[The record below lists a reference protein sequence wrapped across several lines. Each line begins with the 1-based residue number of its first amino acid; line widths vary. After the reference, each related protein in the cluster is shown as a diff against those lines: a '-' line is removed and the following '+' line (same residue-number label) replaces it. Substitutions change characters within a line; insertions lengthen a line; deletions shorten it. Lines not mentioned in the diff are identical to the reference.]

1 VAKDKCVCKSVPE
14 WLNTYG
20 DMVSL
25 LLTFFVLLFSMSTL
39 SPGKYQQTAVGMS
52 VALGGSPPSILTG
65 GQTMSQEALI
75 SSKPGV
81 YQDLL
86 RISESEEYKGRVTI
100 EERDEGTVIVL
111 SNFEIFESGSARLT
125 AQAKEVIEKVGAII
139 IEHTSNIIEVRGYA
153 DDRAV
158 MPDSIYPSNWHLSS
172 ARASS
177 VVNFLLT
184 DLRQKR
190 SIERIAEV
198 RSGLFDVDYFYSPDR
213 FIPIGKGDV
222 DVVKELK
229 AAKASYDYDLSE
241 LKKKYESGKIDS
253 NTYQSEL
260 DKLSKKYESD
270 IQTIRARY
278 RKIEI
283 LVKRETR
290 SG

>member
-1 VAKDKCVCKSVPE
+1 VAKDKCVCKSVAE

-20 DMVSL
+20 DMVTL

-39 SPGKYQQTAVGMS
+39 SPGKYQQAAVGMT
-52 VALGGSPPSILTG
+52 VALGGSPQSILTG

-125 AQAKEVIEKVGAII
+125 AQAKEIIEKVGAII
-139 IEHTSNIIEVRGYA
+139 IEHTSNIIEVSGYA
-153 DDRAV
+153 DDRSVTA
-158 MPDSIYPSNWHLSS
+158 DSIYPSNWHLSS

-184 DLRQKR
+184 DLKQRR

-213 FIPIGKGDV
+213 FVPIGKGDV
-222 DVVKELK
+222 DVIKELK

-253 NTYQSEL
+253 NTYQLEV
-260 DKLSKKYESD
+260 DKLSKKYEAD
-270 IQTIRARY
+270 IQTIRAKY

>member
-1 VAKDKCVCKSVPE
+1 VAKRKCVCKSVPD

-20 DMVSL
+20 DMVTL
-25 LLTFFVLLFSMSTL
+25 LLTFFVLLFSMSSI
-39 SPGKYQQTAVGMS
+39 SPGKYQQTAISMS
-52 VALGGSPPSILTG
+52 IALKGSPPSILTG

-75 SSKPGV
+75 SSRPGV

-86 RISESEEYKGRVTI
+86 KISESEEYKGRVTI
-100 EERDEGTVIVL
+100 EERDEGTVIIL
-111 SNFEIFESGSARLT
+111 GNFEIFDSGSARLT
-125 AQAKEVIEKVGAII
+125 AQAKQIIEKIGAII

-153 DDRAV
+153 DDRSV

-184 DLRQKR
+184 DLKQKR

-222 DVVKELK
+222 DVAKELK

-241 LKKKYESGKIDS
+241 LKKYYESGKMNL
-253 NTYQSEL
+253 NTYQSEVS
-260 DKLSKKYESD
+260 KLSRKYETD
-270 IQTIRARY
+270 VQNIRAKY